1 MKNVI
6 LLGDSIRIGYCNY
19 VKEELK
25 DIANVVF
32 PDDNSR
38 FTQYTFANLFSWLAL
53 VDNPE
58 EIDVIHWNNGLW
70 DVVHFNGDDLPLNTT
85 EQYFDTLRRICRKM
99 KEKAPNAKI
108 IFATMTPINEDWI
121 QGPNYRIQDEVIK
134 YNGVARGLMKEQGI
148 EINDL
153 FKLLDEQ
160 PESYFIDQCHLKP
173 EGYQLVARQV
183 SDVIRKSL
191 V

>member
-25 DIANVVF
+25 DLANVVF

-38 FTQYTFANLFSWLAL
+38 FTQYTFVNLFTWLAL
-53 VDNPE
+53 VEKPE

-70 DVVHFNGDDLPLNTT
+70 DVVHFNGDDQPLNTT
-85 EQYFDTLRRICRKM
+85 DQYADTLRRICRKM
-99 KEKAPNAKI
+99 REKAPNAKI
-108 IFATMTPINEDWI
+108 IFATMTPINEEWV

-134 YNGVARGLMKEQGI
+134 YNGVAREVMKEQGI
-148 EINDL
+148 DVNDL
-153 FKLLDEQ
+153 FQLLYEQ
-160 PESYFIDQCHLKP
+160 PKSYFIDQCHLNP

-183 SDVIRKSL
+183 SDVIRKAL
-191 V
+191 L

>member
-25 DIANVVF
+25 DIAEVVF

-38 FTQYTFANLFSWLAL
+38 FTQYTFVNLFSWLAL

-58 EIDVIHWNNGLW
+58 DIDVIHWNNGLW
-70 DVVHFNGDDLPLNTT
+70 DVVHFNGDNLPLNTT
-85 EQYFDTLRRICRKM
+85 EEYANTLRRICRKM

-121 QGPNYRIQDEVIK
+121 QGPNYRIQNEVIK
-134 YNGVARGLMKEQGI
+134 YNGIASDVMKEQGI
-148 EINDL
+148 EVNDL
-153 FKLLDEQ
+153 FKLLDKQ
-160 PESYFIDQCHLKP
+160 PVSYFIDQCHLKP

-183 SDVIRKSL
+183 SSVIKKAL
-191 V
+191 L

>member
-25 DIANVVF
+25 DIAEVVF

-38 FTQYTFANLFSWLAL
+38 FTQYTFVNLFSWLAL

-58 EIDVIHWNNGLW
+58 DIDVIHWNNGLW
-70 DVVHFNGDDLPLNTT
+70 DVVHFNGDNLPLNTT
-85 EQYFDTLRRICRKM
+85 EEYANTLRRICRKM

-121 QGPNYRIQDEVIK
+121 QGPNYRIQNEVIK
-134 YNGVARGLMKEQGI
+134 YNGIASDVMKEQGI
-148 EINDL
+148 EVNDL

-183 SDVIRKSL
+183 SSVIKKAL
-191 V
+191 L

>member
-25 DIANVVF
+25 DIAEVVF

-38 FTQYTFANLFSWLAL
+38 FTQYTFVNLFSWLAL

-58 EIDVIHWNNGLW
+58 DIDVIHWNNGLW

-85 EQYFDTLRRICRKM
+85 EEYANTLRRICRKM

-121 QGPNYRIQDEVIK
+121 QGPNYRIQNEVIK
-134 YNGVARGLMKEQGI
+134 YNGIASDVMKEQGI
-148 EINDL
+148 EVNDL

-183 SDVIRKSL
+183 SSVIKKAL
-191 V
+191 L

>member
-25 DIANVVF
+25 DIAEVVF

-38 FTQYTFANLFSWLAL
+38 FTQYTFVNLFSWLAL

-58 EIDVIHWNNGLW
+58 DIDVIHWNNGLW

-85 EQYFDTLRRICRKM
+85 EEYANTLRRICRKM

-121 QGPNYRIQDEVIK
+121 QGPNYRIQNEVIK
-134 YNGVARGLMKEQGI
+134 YNGIASDVMKEQGI
-148 EINDL
+148 EVNDL

-160 PESYFIDQCHLKP
+160 LESYFIDQCHLKP

-183 SDVIRKSL
+183 SSVIKKAL
-191 V
+191 L